1 MPYGLYLSAEGA
13 HAQSVRLETLANNLA
28 NVDTVG
34 FKRDQAIFQARLAE
48 ATARGLDDEGSGS
61 INDLGGGVA
70 VLGTITDFSP
80 AAASKQTKQ
89 PTDFAINGDSFF
101 VVQRGTQQLL
111 TRAGNFIVDV
121 TGQLV
126 TPDGYPVV
134 SDLNTPIVVDPTV
147 PWRPTPDGGIAQN
160 GDIFNMAI
168 VRPRSYGDLAKVGD
182 NLYSSLAPP
191 TPVDPTERQV
201 LSGFLESSN
210 VQPTGEMIE
219 LIETSRAYEA
229 NVAMIRNQDELLNDL
244 ISQVLKET

>member
-1 MPYGLYLSAEGA
+1 VPYGLYLSAEGA

-48 ATARGLDDEGSGS
+48 AMQQGLDEPGSGS
-61 INDLGGGVA
+61 VNDLGGGVA
-70 VLGTITDFSP
+70 VLGTITDFS
-80 AAASKQTKQ
+80 AAAPKQTKS
-89 PTDFAINGDSFF
+89 PSDFAINGDGFF

-111 TRAGNFIVDV
+111 TRAGNFLVDV
-121 TGQLV
+121 AGRLV
-126 TPDGYPVV
+126 TPGGDPVI

-147 PWRPTPDGGIAQN
+147 PWRSTPDGGIAQN
-160 GDIFNMAI
+160 GDVFNMAI

-182 NLYSSLAPP
+182 NLYRSLAPP

-219 LIETSRAYEA
+219 LIETSRAFEA